1 VTDRDEK
8 LDLDEWAR
16 IFRGR
21 ADAEAAVGLQLIA
34 LARRYEK
41 EMRKALALLDQ
52 AASFPEPLRGIN
64 VGKAYDALQAALAAK
79 E

>member
-1 VTDRDEK
+1 
-8 LDLDEWAR
+8 
-16 IFRGR
+16 
-21 ADAEAAVGLQLIA
+21 VGLQLIA